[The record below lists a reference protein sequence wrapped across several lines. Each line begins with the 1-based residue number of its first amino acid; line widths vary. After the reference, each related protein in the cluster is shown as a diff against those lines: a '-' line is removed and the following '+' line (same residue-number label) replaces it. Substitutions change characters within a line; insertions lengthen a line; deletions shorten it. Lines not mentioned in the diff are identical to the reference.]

1 MGKSLFEFEEEEG
14 MHRARIKVVGVGGA
28 GGNAVNRMID
38 SKLSGVEFIV
48 ANTDAQVL
56 TLSQAQRKVQL
67 GLRLTK
73 GLGTGANP
81 ETGRK
86 AAEES
91 RDELAEALAGADM
104 VFIAA
109 GEGKGTGTGAS
120 PIVAEVAKE
129 LGCLTVGIVTKPFL
143 NEGRKRARIAEE
155 GIAALRDKVDT
166 LIVIP
171 NERLLALVEKRT
183 PLEESLRM
191 VDDVLFKATKGIS
204 DLITVAGIVNVD
216 FADVK
221 SVMSEVGDALMG
233 TGSATGD
240 NRASEAAAMAIA
252 CPLLEDISISGAR
265 GLLVNITGGPDLSL
279 TEANEV
285 KGIVLGAAGQDANL
299 IWGAVVDK
307 AREGELW
314 VTVIATG
321 IGSPQRQKEDIPEIA
336 AKTIPFSQFKDREL
350 TKVPAYVRKA
360 QMTNE
365 NTIVTKGQVTTVRE
379 DDLEVPTFL
388 RRQMD

>member
-1 MGKSLFEFEEEEG
+1 MVFEFEEEE
-14 MHRARIKVVGVGGA
+14 MHRAKIKVIGVGGA
-28 GGNAVNRMID
+28 GGNAVNRMIE
-38 SKLSGVEFIV
+38 SHLTGVDFIA

-56 TLSQAQRKVQL
+56 ALSRAQKKVQL
-67 GLRLTK
+67 GGRLTK

-81 ETGRK
+81 EIGRK

-91 RDELAEALAGADM
+91 RDLIADTLSGADM

-129 LGCLTVGIVTKPFL
+129 LGCLTVAIVTRPFL
-143 NEGRKRARIAEE
+143 NEGRKRAKVADE
-155 GIAALRDKVDT
+155 GIAVLRDKVDT

-183 PLEESLRM
+183 SLEDSLRM
-191 VDDVLFKATKGIS
+191 ADDVLYKATKGIS
-204 DLITVAGIVNVD
+204 DLITVPGLINVD

-221 SVMSEVGDALMG
+221 SVMAEVGDALMG
-233 TGSATGD
+233 TGNASGE

-265 GLLVNITGGPDLSL
+265 GILVNITGGKDLSL
-279 TEANEV
+279 HDVEEV
-285 KGIVLGAAGQDANL
+285 KGIVLGAAGHETNL
-299 IWGAVVDK
+299 IWGAVVDG
-307 AREGELW
+307 ALEGEIW

-321 IGSPQRQKEDIPEIA
+321 IGSQQKMREDLPEAA
-336 AKTIPFSQFKDREL
+336 AKTIPFTQYKEREL
-350 TKVPAYVRKA
+350 SKVPAFVRKA

-365 NTIVTKGQVTTVRE
+365 NTIVSKGQILTVKE

>member
-1 MGKSLFEFEEEEG
+1 MVFEFEEEE
-14 MHRARIKVVGVGGA
+14 MHRAKIKVIGVGGA
-28 GGNAVNRMID
+28 GGNAVNRMIE
-38 SKLSGVEFIV
+38 SHLTGVDFIA

-56 TLSQAQRKVQL
+56 TLSRAQKKVQL
-67 GLRLTK
+67 GGRLTK

-81 ETGRK
+81 EIGRK

-91 RDELAEALAGADM
+91 RDLIADTLSGADM

-129 LGCLTVGIVTKPFL
+129 LGCLTVAIVTRPFL
-143 NEGRKRARIAEE
+143 NEGRRRAKVAEE
-155 GIAALRDKVDT
+155 GIAVLRDKVDT

-183 PLEESLRM
+183 SLEDSLRM
-191 VDDVLFKATKGIS
+191 ADDVLYKATKGIS
-204 DLITVAGIVNVD
+204 DLITVPGLINVD

-221 SVMSEVGDALMG
+221 SVMAEVGDALMG
-233 TGSATGD
+233 TGNAGGE

-265 GLLVNITGGPDLSL
+265 GILVNITGGKDLSL
-279 TEANEV
+279 HDVEEV
-285 KGIVLGAAGQDANL
+285 KGIVLGAAGHETNL
-299 IWGAVVDK
+299 IWGAVVDG
-307 AREGELW
+307 AMEGEIW

-321 IGSPQRQKEDIPEIA
+321 IGSQQKMREDLPEA
-336 AKTIPFSQFKDREL
+336 ATKTIPFTQYKEREL
-350 TKVPAYVRKA
+350 SKVPAFVRKA

-365 NTIVTKGQVTTVRE
+365 NTIVSKGQILTVKE

>member
-1 MGKSLFEFEEEEG
+1 
-14 MHRARIKVVGVGGA
+14 
-28 GGNAVNRMID
+28 
-38 SKLSGVEFIV
+38 
-48 ANTDAQVL
+48 
-56 TLSQAQRKVQL
+56 
-67 GLRLTK
+67 
-73 GLGTGANP
+73 
-81 ETGRK
+81 
-86 AAEES
+86 
-91 RDELAEALAGADM
+91 
-104 VFIAA
+104 
-109 GEGKGTGTGAS
+109 
-120 PIVAEVAKE
+120 
-129 LGCLTVGIVTKPFL
+129 
-143 NEGRKRARIAEE
+143 
-155 GIAALRDKVDT
+155 
-166 LIVIP
+166 
-171 NERLLALVEKRT
+171 
-183 PLEESLRM
+183 M

-216 FADVK
+216 FADVR

-233 TGSATGD
+233 TGSATGE

-265 GLLVNITGGPDLSL
+265 GILVNITGGPDLSL

-321 IGSPQRQKEDIPEIA
+321 IGNRQSLKEDVPESLP
-336 AKTIPFSQFKDREL
+336 KTIPFTKVREQEFSR
-350 TKVPAYVRKA
+350 VPAYLRRS
-360 QMTNE
+360 QMNNE
-365 NTIVTKGQVTTVRE
+365 NTIVTKGQVTTVKE